1 MQKPIERL
9 KRKIER
15 ENLWIFVLSMLKK
28 QKKCGWELRKLIEK
42 KFGFLAGNV
51 SAYKVLYL
59 LEKGKYVESKKDGK
73 FVLYKITRKGRTEL
87 NRAKRVL
94 KKYASKI

>member
-15 ENLWIFVLSMLKK
+15 ENLWLFVLSILKK
-28 QKKCGWELRKLIEK
+28 QKKCGTELRESVEK

-51 SAYKVLYL
+51 TAYKVLYL
-59 LEKGKYVESKKDGK
+59 LEKGKYVESKKHGK
-73 FVLYKITRKGRTEL
+73 FVLYKLTQKGKNEL
-87 NRAKRVL
+87 NKAKKILRN
-94 KKYASKI
+94 YASKL